1 MGIGDA
7 STQTKFPLWETFC
20 IVMGSPRK
28 SGIEL
33 DIGVINIGMLMDSV
47 EAGPN
52 ILIRN
57 SPEMGTPKNSRS
69 MPENSIN
76 VPNNGFILLFS
87 PFLYNI
93 CFITIYKLNKVF
105 LINRCFIIVLMSLV
119 YNYYRLSGTIVI

>member
-1 MGIGDA
+1 
-7 STQTKFPLWETFC
+7 
-20 IVMGSPRK
+20 MGSPRN
-28 SGIEL
+28 S
-33 DIGVINIGMLMDSV
+33 DIGFANGAIGIGLLMGSGD
-47 EAGPN
+47 AGPI

-57 SPEMGTPKNSRS
+57 RPEMGTPKNNRRI
-69 MPENSIN
+69 PENSIN

>member
-1 MGIGDA
+1 
-7 STQTKFPLWETFC
+7 
-20 IVMGSPRK
+20 MGSPRK
-28 SGIEL
+28 FGIEL
-33 DIGVINIGMLMDSV
+33 DIGVIDKGLIMDSV

-57 SPEMGTPKNSRS
+57 SPEMGTPKNSRR

-93 CFITIYKLNKVF
+93 YFIIIYKFNKVF
-105 LINRCFIIVLMSLV
+105 LINRCYIIVLMSLV
-119 YNYYRLSGTIVI
+119 YNHYRLSGTIVI